1 MRAAVKSYARIDS
14 RKPEHLFAAAV
25 LRCSDQALAIP
36 SATALPKTREPQG
49 KLSRAPAWL

>member
-1 MRAAVKSYARIDS
+1 MRAAVKSYVRIDS
-14 RKPEHLFAAAV
+14 RKPVHLFAAAV
-25 LRCSDQALAIP
+25 LRCSDQATAIP